1 MRRRILTLPLLLMLL
16 LAATTSYNEIV
27 WNKSTQLAWEDFN
40 HNHQNDYYAALTA
53 SGISYSYTTKPT
65 SYEVEI
71 CAVFDKDESWVNLD
85 KASDRLLVHE
95 DLHFDITELWTRR
108 LRKAVQDASYVDGDV
123 FNALYEKHIKG
134 LAWMQAFY
142 DEETHHSLRT
152 KAQSNWERRVA
163 AELILL
169 DGHTSPI
176 IIKSREMVAQQ

>member
-27 WNKSTQLAWEDFN
+27 WNDNTPLAWEDFN
-40 HNHQNDYYAALTA
+40 HQHKNDHYAALTA

-71 CAVFDKDESWVNLD
+71 YAVFDKDESWVNVN

-108 LRKAVQDASYVDGDV
+108 LRKAVQDATYVDGEV
-123 FNALYEKHIKG
+123 FNALYDKHIKG
-134 LAWMQAFY
+134 LTRMQAFY
-142 DEETHHSLRT
+142 DEETHHSLR
-152 KAQSNWERRVA
+152 KKSQHNWEKRVA
-163 AELILL
+163 LELTELR
-169 DGHTSPI
+169 DYTDPI
-176 IIKSREMVAQQ
+176 ITKSREIVAQQ